1 METIIVQLP
10 GAAQCGGDE
19 PGRPDLIHLG
29 PGDIADF
36 GRGTP
41 GAAGVPIVLPDPG
54 VSRRA
59 GQLEAAGD

>member
-10 GAAQCGGDE
+10 GTAQWGVEETGSPE
-19 PGRPDLIHLG
+19 LIHLG

-36 GRGTP
+36 GRG
-41 GAAGVPIVLPDPG
+41 GAGVRIVLTDPG
-54 VSRRA
+54 ISRRA